1 MPNKYDVVSIS
12 DLKRI
17 VGLIE
22 LRALFAIRDYYD
34 TSKGNDGVATMA
46 NKLKAIVDAHSVTT
60 TISTVGSIAVD
71 LSITINYP
79 ALPFTVTTDSA
90 GRPTVEYI
98 NGQADTASS
107 GTASSGTDLSDGSFD
122 FNNITIIVDGAYVDG
137 SNIISYEQKVLSAND
152 TIAQFIVNRILKTSY
167 ANLTDY
173 IHKHDV
179 IDFYHDYTDVLSN
192 ADTIVVNGSACRAC
206 VASCTGSCGNGCT
219 SSCAGSC
226 VSSCA
231 GRSVCGNCD
240 GRCQDCSGLGIC
252 TPCTGTCGNSCS
264 ARCNGCSNSC
274 GGGCSSCTGSCT
286 NLCSSGCA
294 VSCTNSST
302 GSSSSSSSSS
312 SINLHSEAAV
322 Q

>member
-1 MPNKYDVVSIS
+1 MLKEYDVVSIS

-34 TSKGNDGVATMA
+34 TSKGSNGVATMT
-46 NKLKAIVDAHSVTT
+46 NKLKAIVDAHTVTT
-60 TISTVGSIAVD
+60 TITTNNESSTVN

-79 ALPFTVTTDSA
+79 ALPFTVTKDSA

-98 NGQADTASS
+98 NGQAVTASS
-107 GTASSGTDLSDGSFD
+107 DTESSGTDLSDDSFD

-152 TIAQFIVNRILKTSY
+152 TIAQFIVNGILKTSY
-167 ANLTDY
+167 ANLADY
-173 IHKHDV
+173 IHKHDI

-206 VASCTGSCGNGCT
+206 VASCTESCGNGCT
-219 SSCAGSC
+219 NSCAGSC
-226 VSSCA
+226 VSSCS
-231 GRSVCGNCD
+231 GTEVCGGCY
-240 GRCQDCSGLGIC
+240 GLCQGCSGWGAC
-252 TPCTGTCGNSCS
+252 TPCTGTCGNSCG
-264 ARCNGCSNSC
+264 ARCNGCSNSCGGGCSNSC

-294 VSCTNSST
+294 GSCT
-302 GSSSSSSSSS
+302 GSSTDSQ
-312 SINLHSEAAV
+312 SEAAA

>member
-1 MPNKYDVVSIS
+1 MPNKYNVVSIS

-34 TSKGNDGVATMA
+34 TSKGSGGVATMT
-46 NKLKAIVDAHSVTT
+46 NKLKAIVDAHAVTT
-60 TISTVGSIAVD
+60 TITTNNESSTVN
-71 LSITINYP
+71 LSVTINYP

-107 GTASSGTDLSDGSFD
+107 GTDLSDDYFD
-122 FNNITIIVDGAYVDG
+122 FNNITITIDGAYVDG
-137 SNIISYEQKVLSAND
+137 SNIISYEQKVLSTND
-152 TIAQFIVNRILKTSY
+152 TIAQFIVNSILKTSY
-167 ANLTDY
+167 ANLADY
-173 IHKHDV
+173 IRKHDV

-219 SSCAGSC
+219 SSCSGSC
-226 VSSCA
+226 VGSCS
-231 GRSVCGNCD
+231 GMSVCGDCD
-240 GRCQDCSGLGIC
+240 GRCQDCSGWGIC
-252 TPCTGTCGNSCS
+252 TPCTGTCGNDCG

-294 VSCTNSST
+294 GSCT
-302 GSSSSSSSSS
+302 GSSTDSQ
-312 SINLHSEAAV
+312 SEAAA